1 MQVVSVS
8 FNNIACKVFPFCYI
22 LFCIFLPLHL
32 FVLDCYQKN
41 NNNLEKFEFT
51 KKNLEEVDKIFAKYP
66 DDQKASAVMP
76 LLDLAMRQIGG
87 WITESAMRYISNLI
101 NIPYIRVYEVASFYS
116 MFNLEPIGKNFIQIC
131 TTTSCWLRGSD
142 DILKLC
148 KKHLSIENN
157 QTTKDGLF
165 TLKEVECLGA
175 CVNAPMIQI
184 NDNYY
189 EELNKDSLLNILNK
203 LKEGKEVNIGPQT
216 KKRKGAEP
224 INSVNN

>member
-1 MQVVSVS
+1 ME
-8 FNNIACKVFPFCYI
+8 
-22 LFCIFLPLHL
+22 
-32 FVLDCYQKN
+32 N
-41 NNNLEKFEFT
+41 NNNLKKFEFT
-51 KKNLEEVDKIFAKYP
+51 KKNLEEVESIFAKYP

-87 WITESAMRYISNLI
+87 WITDSAMRYISNLI
-101 NIPYIRVYEVASFYS
+101 NVPYIRVYEVASFYS

-131 TTTSCWLRGSD
+131 TTTSCWLKGSD

-148 KKHLSIENN
+148 KKHLRIENN

-175 CVNAPMIQI
+175 CVNAPMMQI

-203 LKEGKEVNIGPQT
+203 LKEGKEVSIGPQT
-216 KKRKGAEP
+216 KKERELNLS
-224 INSVNN
+224 IQ

>member
-1 MQVVSVS
+1 MKS
-8 FNNIACKVFPFCYI
+8 
-22 LFCIFLPLHL
+22 
-32 FVLDCYQKN
+32 N
-41 NNNLEKFEFT
+41 NNNTEMFEFS
-51 KKNLEEVDKIFAKYP
+51 KKNLDEVEKIFAKYP
-66 DDQKASAVMP
+66 DGQKASAVMP

-87 WITESAMRYISNLI
+87 WITESAMKYISNLI
-101 NIPYIRVYEVASFYS
+101 NVPYIRVYEVASFYS
-116 MFNLEPIGKNFIQIC
+116 MFNLEPIGKNFIQVC
-131 TTTSCWLRGSD
+131 TTTSCWLKGSD
-142 DILKLC
+142 EILNPC
-148 KKHLSIENN
+148 KKHLSIDNN

-175 CVNAPMIQI
+175 CVNAPMMQI

-189 EELNKDSLLNILNK
+189 EELNKVSLLNILNK

>member
-1 MQVVSVS
+1 MKS
-8 FNNIACKVFPFCYI
+8 N
-22 LFCIFLPLHL
+22 
-32 FVLDCYQKN
+32 N

-51 KKNLEEVDKIFAKYP
+51 RKNFEQVDKIFSKYP
-66 DDQKASAVMP
+66 DEQKASAVMP

-101 NIPYIRVYEVASFYS
+101 NVPYIRVYEVASFYS

-131 TTTSCWLRGSD
+131 TTTSCWLKGSD

-148 KKHLSIENN
+148 KKHLNVENN

-203 LKEGKEVNIGPQT
+203 LKEGKEVSIGLQT

-224 INSVNN
+224 IDSVNN

>member
-1 MQVVSVS
+1 ME
-8 FNNIACKVFPFCYI
+8 
-22 LFCIFLPLHL
+22 
-32 FVLDCYQKN
+32 N
-41 NNNLEKFEFT
+41 NNNLKKFEFT
-51 KKNLEEVDKIFAKYP
+51 KKNLEEVERIFAKYP

-87 WITESAMRYISNLI
+87 WITESAMKYISNLI
-101 NIPYIRVYEVASFYS
+101 NVPYIRVYEVASFYS

-148 KKHLSIENN
+148 KKYLNIENN

>member
-1 MQVVSVS
+1 MKS
-8 FNNIACKVFPFCYI
+8 NN
-22 LFCIFLPLHL
+22 
-32 FVLDCYQKN
+32 D
-41 NNNLEKFEFT
+41 NLEKFEFT
-51 KKNLEEVDKIFAKYP
+51 KKNLEEVDKVFAKYP

-101 NIPYIRVYEVASFYS
+101 NVPYIRVYEVASFYS
-116 MFNLEPIGKNFIQIC
+116 MFNLEPIGKNFIQVC

-148 KKHLSIENN
+148 KKYLSIENN

>member
-1 MQVVSVS
+1 MKS
-8 FNNIACKVFPFCYI
+8 
-22 LFCIFLPLHL
+22 
-32 FVLDCYQKN
+32 N
-41 NNNLEKFEFT
+41 NNYLEKFEFT

-66 DDQKASAVMP
+66 DEQKVSAVMP

-101 NIPYIRVYEVASFYS
+101 NVPYIRVYEVASFYS
-116 MFNLEPIGKNFIQIC
+116 MFNLDPIGKNFIQVC

-148 KKHLSIENN
+148 KKYLSIENN

>member
-1 MQVVSVS
+1 MKSND
-8 FNNIACKVFPFCYI
+8 NNI
-22 LFCIFLPLHL
+22 
-32 FVLDCYQKN
+32 D
-41 NNNLEKFEFT
+41 KFEFS

-66 DDQKASAVMP
+66 NDQKASAVMP

-101 NIPYIRVYEVASFYS
+101 NVPYIRVYEVASFYS

-175 CVNAPMIQI
+175 CINSPMMQI

-189 EELNKDSLLNILNK
+189 EDLDEKSTSEILESLINDKPLKPGSYRGRKNTAPEKIHSLNGEKHAQN
-203 LKEGKEVNIGPQT
+203 
-216 KKRKGAEP
+216 
-224 INSVNN
+224 

>member
-1 MQVVSVS
+1 MKS
-8 FNNIACKVFPFCYI
+8 
-22 LFCIFLPLHL
+22 
-32 FVLDCYQKN
+32 N
-41 NNNLEKFEFT
+41 NNYLEKFEFT

-66 DDQKASAVMP
+66 DEQKVSAVMP

-87 WITESAMRYISNLI
+87 WITKAAMRYISNLI
-101 NIPYIRVYEVASFYS
+101 NVPYIRVYEVASFYS
-116 MFNLEPIGKNFIQIC
+116 MFNLEPIGKNFIQVC

-148 KKHLSIENN
+148 KKYLSIENN

-189 EELNKDSLLNILNK
+189 EDLNKDSLLNIINN

>member
-1 MQVVSVS
+1 MKSNS
-8 FNNIACKVFPFCYI
+8 
-22 LFCIFLPLHL
+22 
-32 FVLDCYQKN
+32 
-41 NNNLEKFEFT
+41 LEKFEFT

-66 DDQKASAVMP
+66 DEQKASSVMP
-76 LLDLAMRQIGG
+76 LLYISMRQRGG
-87 WITESAMRYISNLI
+87 WITESAMRYISTLI
-101 NIPYIRVYEVASFYS
+101 NVPYIRVYEVASFYS
-116 MFNLEPIGKNFIQIC
+116 MFNLKPIGKNFIQIC

-148 KKHLSIENN
+148 KKHLNIENN

-203 LKEGKEVNIGPQT
+203 LREGKEVSIGLQT

-224 INSVNN
+224 IDSVNN

>member
-1 MQVVSVS
+1 ME
-8 FNNIACKVFPFCYI
+8 
-22 LFCIFLPLHL
+22 
-32 FVLDCYQKN
+32 N
-41 NNNLEKFEFT
+41 NNNLKKFEFT
-51 KKNLEEVDKIFAKYP
+51 KKNLEEVESIFAKYP

-101 NIPYIRVYEVASFYS
+101 NVPYIRVYEVASFYS

-131 TTTSCWLRGSD
+131 TTTSCWLKGSD

-148 KKHLSIENN
+148 KKHLRIENN

-175 CVNAPMIQI
+175 CVNAPMMQI

>member
-1 MQVVSVS
+1 MK
-8 FNNIACKVFPFCYI
+8 N
-22 LFCIFLPLHL
+22 
-32 FVLDCYQKN
+32 N

-51 KKNLEEVDKIFAKYP
+51 KKNLEEVDKIFTKYP
-66 DDQKASAVMP
+66 DDQKSSAVMP

-87 WITESAMRYISNLI
+87 WITVSAMKYISDLI
-101 NIPYIRVYEVASFYS
+101 NVPYIRVYEVASFYS
-116 MFNLEPIGKNFIQIC
+116 MFNLEPVGKNFIQIC

-148 KKHLSIENN
+148 KKYLNIENN

>member
-1 MQVVSVS
+1 ME
-8 FNNIACKVFPFCYI
+8 KI
-22 LFCIFLPLHL
+22 LFRF
-32 FVLDCYQKN
+32 
-41 NNNLEKFEFT
+41 
-51 KKNLEEVDKIFAKYP
+51 
-66 DDQKASAVMP
+66 
-76 LLDLAMRQIGG
+76 
-87 WITESAMRYISNLI
+87 
-101 NIPYIRVYEVASFYS
+101 
-116 MFNLEPIGKNFIQIC
+116 

-216 KKRKGAEP
+216 KKERELNLLIQLTIKCSIKKIEFL
-224 INSVNN
+224 IIYMV

>member
-1 MQVVSVS
+1 MKS
-8 FNNIACKVFPFCYI
+8 
-22 LFCIFLPLHL
+22 
-32 FVLDCYQKN
+32 N

-66 DDQKASAVMP
+66 DEQKVSAVMP

-101 NIPYIRVYEVASFYS
+101 NVPYIRVYEVASFYS
-116 MFNLEPIGKNFIQIC
+116 MFNLDPIGKNFIQVC

-148 KKHLSIENN
+148 KKYLSIENN

>member
-1 MQVVSVS
+1 MKS
-8 FNNIACKVFPFCYI
+8 N
-22 LFCIFLPLHL
+22 
-32 FVLDCYQKN
+32 N

-51 KKNLEEVDKIFAKYP
+51 KKNLEEVDKIFSKYP
-66 DDQKASAVMP
+66 DEEKASAVMP

-87 WITESAMRYISNLI
+87 WITESAMRYISTLI
-101 NIPYIRVYEVASFYS
+101 NVPYIRVYEVASFYS
-116 MFNLEPIGKNFIQIC
+116 MFNLKPIGKNFIQIC

-148 KKHLSIENN
+148 KKHLNIENN

-203 LKEGKEVNIGPQT
+203 LREGKEVSIGLQT

-224 INSVNN
+224 IDSVNN

>member
-1 MQVVSVS
+1 ME
-8 FNNIACKVFPFCYI
+8 NN
-22 LFCIFLPLHL
+22 H
-32 FVLDCYQKN
+32 
-41 NNNLEKFEFT
+41 NNLKKFEFT
-51 KKNLEEVDKIFAKYP
+51 KKNLEEVDRVFAKYP
-66 DDQKASAVMP
+66 DEQKASAVMP

-87 WITESAMRYISNLI
+87 WITEPALRYISTLI
-101 NIPYIRVYEVASFYS
+101 NVPYIRVYEVASFYS

-131 TTTSCWLRGSD
+131 TTTSCWLKGSD

-148 KKHLSIENN
+148 KKHLNVENN

-203 LKEGKEVNIGPQT
+203 LKEGKEVSIGLQT

-224 INSVNN
+224 IDSVNN

>member
-1 MQVVSVS
+1 
-8 FNNIACKVFPFCYI
+8 
-22 LFCIFLPLHL
+22 
-32 FVLDCYQKN
+32 
-41 NNNLEKFEFT
+41 
-51 KKNLEEVDKIFAKYP
+51 
-66 DDQKASAVMP
+66 MP

-101 NIPYIRVYEVASFYS
+101 NVPYIRVYEVASFYS
-116 MFNLEPIGKNFIQIC
+116 MFNLKPIGKNFIQVC

-189 EELNKDSLLNILNK
+189 EDLNKDSLLNILNK

>member
-1 MQVVSVS
+1 MKS
-8 FNNIACKVFPFCYI
+8 
-22 LFCIFLPLHL
+22 
-32 FVLDCYQKN
+32 N

-51 KKNLEEVDKIFAKYP
+51 KKNLEEVDKIFSKYP
-66 DDQKASAVMP
+66 YDQKASAVMP

-116 MFNLEPIGKNFIQIC
+116 MFNLDPIGKNFIQVC

-148 KKHLSIENN
+148 KKHLNIENN

>member
-1 MQVVSVS
+1 MKS
-8 FNNIACKVFPFCYI
+8 
-22 LFCIFLPLHL
+22 
-32 FVLDCYQKN
+32 N

-87 WITESAMRYISNLI
+87 WITESAMRCISNLI

-148 KKHLSIENN
+148 KKYLSIENN

-189 EELNKDSLLNILNK
+189 EDLNKDSLLNILNK

>member
-1 MQVVSVS
+1 MKS
-8 FNNIACKVFPFCYI
+8 N
-22 LFCIFLPLHL
+22 
-32 FVLDCYQKN
+32 N

-66 DDQKASAVMP
+66 DEQKASAVMP

-87 WITESAMRYISNLI
+87 WITESAMRYISTLI
-101 NIPYIRVYEVASFYS
+101 NVPYIRVYEVASFYS
-116 MFNLEPIGKNFIQIC
+116 MFNLKPIGKNLIQIC

-148 KKHLSIENN
+148 KKHLNVENN

-203 LKEGKEVNIGPQT
+203 LREGKEVSIGLQT

-224 INSVNN
+224 IDSVNN

>member
-1 MQVVSVS
+1 MKSND
-8 FNNIACKVFPFCYI
+8 NNI
-22 LFCIFLPLHL
+22 
-32 FVLDCYQKN
+32 D
-41 NNNLEKFEFT
+41 KFEFN
-51 KKNLEEVDKIFAKYP
+51 KKNLEEVDKIYAKYP

-101 NIPYIRVYEVASFYS
+101 DVPYIRVYEVASFYS

-142 DILKLC
+142 DIFNLC

-224 INSVNN
+224 INSVND

>member
-1 MQVVSVS
+1 MKS
-8 FNNIACKVFPFCYI
+8 
-22 LFCIFLPLHL
+22 
-32 FVLDCYQKN
+32 N

-66 DDQKASAVMP
+66 DDQKSSAVMP

-101 NIPYIRVYEVASFYS
+101 NVPYIRVYEVASFYS
-116 MFNLEPIGKNFIQIC
+116 MSNLKPIGKNFIQIC

-148 KKHLSIENN
+148 KKHLNVENN

-224 INSVNN
+224 IISVNN

>member
-1 MQVVSVS
+1 MKS
-8 FNNIACKVFPFCYI
+8 
-22 LFCIFLPLHL
+22 
-32 FVLDCYQKN
+32 N

-87 WITESAMRYISNLI
+87 WITESAMRYISKLI

-131 TTTSCWLRGSD
+131 TTTSCWLKGSD
-142 DILKLC
+142 DILNLC
-148 KKHLSIENN
+148 KKYLSIENN

>member
-1 MQVVSVS
+1 MK
-8 FNNIACKVFPFCYI
+8 N
-22 LFCIFLPLHL
+22 
-32 FVLDCYQKN
+32 N

-51 KKNLEEVDKIFAKYP
+51 KKNLQEVDKIFAKYP
-66 DDQKASAVMP
+66 DEQKVSAVMP

-87 WITESAMRYISNLI
+87 WLTEPAMRYISNLI
-101 NIPYIRVYEVASFYS
+101 NVPYIRVYEVASFYS
-116 MFNLEPIGKNFIQIC
+116 MFNLEPIGKNFIQVC

-148 KKHLSIENN
+148 KKYLNIENN
-157 QTTKDGLF
+157 QTTKDGLV

-189 EELNKDSLLNILNK
+189 EDLNKDSLLNILNK